1 MDAESVHILSD
12 KQQTSRAAAKLGAQY
27 IRQALDTKKEACIVL
42 ATGVS
47 QFDVL
52 NTLLQEK
59 DIDWHR
65 VTGFHLDE
73 YVDLSITHP
82 ASFSKYLWER
92 FVRQLPVPMKAFH
105 FIQTSSG
112 VDQELPRLNDLIV
125 QHEIDVAFIGIG
137 ENGHLAFNDPP
148 ADFDTTA
155 PYIFVKLDMACRQQQ
170 LGEGW
175 FNSLEEVPTH
185 AISMSVQHIM
195 KSRTIICTV
204 PGTRKA
210 SAVKDALSGEVTPLV
225 PASIL
230 QQHGRC
236 HLFLDEGSASKLG
249 QKSN

>member
-1 MDAESVHILSD
+1 MDSESIHILPN
-12 KQQTSRAAAKLGAQY
+12 KQQTSQAAAKLGAQY

-73 YVDLSITHP
+73 YADLPITHP

-105 FIQTSSG
+105 FIQSAAG
-112 VDQELPRLNDLIV
+112 IDHEIARLNNLILE
-125 QHEIDVAFIGIG
+125 HNIDVAFIGIG
-137 ENGHLAFNDPP
+137 ENGHIAFNDPP
-148 ADFDTTA
+148 ANFDTTD
-155 PYIFVKLDMACRQQQ
+155 PYIFVELDAACRQQQ

-185 AISMSVQHIM
+185 AISMSIQHIL
-195 KSRTIICTV
+195 KSNHIICTV

-210 SAVKDALSGEVTPLV
+210 RAVRDSLSGDITPLV

-230 QQHGRC
+230 RNHTTC
-236 HLFLDEGSASKLG
+236 HLFLDEGSASMLR
-249 QKSN
+249 